1 MSNLSRTRELPQKIA
16 LLGLANAGKTSV
28 LKTILHEFEA
38 FATLLPTTGVDRTD
52 IDFFGR
58 KVLIWDFGGQEIY
71 RNAYLARPAM
81 FFQGIRYLYFV
92 IDAQDGEKLPE
103 SMRYFD
109 QILKHTLEYSDDV
122 RVFFFFHKIDPDYQ
136 GDVVFVDIENEFL
149 EHVLL
154 KLNEL
159 EINPTVFHTSIFSPS
174 SVISAFIQPLLGNQ
188 TIYETLCEVIDSFC
202 WDNNLLFGMINVDNF
217 EIGSFFQNESVKQY
231 VESQIHKYWNHIDS
245 VEEIEPYHLGKYEI
259 ITKRFIITVGATDFV
274 FIFSVGQD
282 KLEIPEEMDT
292 LFTNLDE
299 FTESLTKILVNSEII
314 RTGALRTELI
324 TSPQS
329 QVDYEVKTEEMQ
341 KLEGIEDVD
350 SQKIHD
356 RDIQLELIDQQ
367 NVKLREQMGEEE
379 YAKFVSESEEGK
391 EEEKEGKKKRRLKK
405 PKRDG
410 NEFVQFI

>member
-1 MSNLSRTRELPQKIA
+1 MMNTRELPQKIA

-38 FATLLPTTGVDRTD
+38 FATLLPTTGLDRTD

-92 IDAQDGEKLPE
+92 IDAQDEEKLQE
-103 SMRYFD
+103 SINYFD
-109 QILKHTLEYSDDV
+109 QILKNTMNFSDKV
-122 RVFFFFHKIDPDYQ
+122 RVFLFFHKIDPDYR
-136 GDVVFVDIENEFL
+136 GDVVFVDIENTFL
-149 EHVLL
+149 EHVLPQ
-154 KLNEL
+154 LNAY
-159 EINPTVFHTSIFSPS
+159 EINPTIFHTSIFKPT
-174 SVISAFIQPLLGNQ
+174 SVISAFVQPLLGNQ

-202 WDNNLLFGMINVDNF
+202 WDNDLLFGMINIDNF

-231 VESQIHKYWNHIDS
+231 VESQIHKYWNHLDS

-329 QVDYEVKTEEMQ
+329 QVDYEVKAEEMQ
-341 KLEGIEDVD
+341 NLESIEEVDV
-350 SQKIHD
+350 QKIHD
-356 RDIQLELIDQQ
+356 RDIQLEHIDQQ
-367 NVKLREQMGEEE
+367 NVELREQMGEEE
-379 YAKFVSESEEGK
+379 YQKLISESKK
-391 EEEKEGKKKRRLKK
+391 EEEEGKKKSSSKK

-410 NEFVQFI
+410 NEFVRFI

>member
-1 MSNLSRTRELPQKIA
+1 MNTRELPQKIA

-38 FATLLPTTGVDRTD
+38 FATLLPTTGLDRTD

-92 IDAQDGEKLPE
+92 IDAQDEEKLQE
-103 SMRYFD
+103 SINYFD
-109 QILKHTLEYSDDV
+109 QILKNTMNFSDKV
-122 RVFFFFHKIDPDYQ
+122 RVFLFFHKIDPDYR
-136 GDVVFVDIENEFL
+136 GDVVFVDIENTFL
-149 EHVLL
+149 EHVLPQ
-154 KLNEL
+154 LNAY
-159 EINPTVFHTSIFSPS
+159 EINPTIFHTSIFKPT
-174 SVISAFIQPLLGNQ
+174 SVISAFVQPLLGNQ

-202 WDNNLLFGMINVDNF
+202 WDNDLLFGMINIDNF

-231 VESQIHKYWNHIDS
+231 VESQIHKYWNHLDS

-282 KLEIPEEMDT
+282 KLEIPEEMNL

-329 QVDYEVKTEEMQ
+329 QVDYEVKAEEMQ
-341 KLEGIEDVD
+341 NLESIEEVDV
-350 SQKIHD
+350 QKIHD
-356 RDIQLELIDQQ
+356 RDIQLEHIDQQ
-367 NVKLREQMGEEE
+367 NAELREQMGEEE
-379 YAKFVSESEEGK
+379 YQKLISESKK
-391 EEEKEGKKKRRLKK
+391 EEEEGKKKSSSKK

-410 NEFVQFI
+410 NEFVRFI

>member
-1 MSNLSRTRELPQKIA
+1 MLNTRELPQKIA

-38 FATLLPTTGVDRTD
+38 FATLLPTTGLDRTD

-92 IDAQDGEKLPE
+92 IDAQDEEKLQE
-103 SMRYFD
+103 SINYFD
-109 QILKHTLEYSDDV
+109 QILKNTMNFSDKV
-122 RVFFFFHKIDPDYQ
+122 RVFLFFHKIDPDYR
-136 GDVVFVDIENEFL
+136 GDVVFVDIENTFL
-149 EHVLL
+149 EHVLPQ
-154 KLNEL
+154 LNAY
-159 EINPTVFHTSIFSPS
+159 EINPTVFHTSIFKPT
-174 SVISAFIQPLLGNQ
+174 SVISAFVQPLLGNK

-202 WDNNLLFGMINVDNF
+202 WDNDLLFGMINIDNF

-231 VESQIHKYWNHIDS
+231 VESQIHKYWNHLDS
-245 VEEIEPYHLGKYEI
+245 VEEIEPYHLGKYKI

-274 FIFSVGQD
+274 FIFSVGLD
-282 KLEIPEEMDT
+282 KLEIPEDMDT

-329 QVDYEVKTEEMQ
+329 QVDYEVKAEETQ
-341 KLEGIEDVD
+341 KLEGIEEVDVQ
-350 SQKIHD
+350 SIHD
-356 RDIQLELIDQQ
+356 RDIQLEHIDQQ
-367 NVKLREQMGEEE
+367 NVELREQMGEEE
-379 YAKFVSESEEGK
+379 YEKLISESK
-391 EEEKEGKKKRRLKK
+391 EEEKKEKKKSSSKK
-405 PKRDG
+405 TKRDG
-410 NEFVQFI
+410 NEFVQYI